1 MFLVYE
7 ALMRRAKVQSPEN
20 PVARENRAHQKE
32 RQKPTSR
39 APEETRST
47 VLAAHHQ
54 HPNPIRNP
62 FPNGLK
68 NPLPCSASNSF
79 RNPSNGDAQGE
90 ISAVK
95 ATVSTRPA

>member
-62 FPNGLK
+62 FPNGLPK
-68 NPLPCSASNSF
+68 TPCPAQPPTPSAI
-79 RNPSNGDAQGE
+79 P
-90 ISAVK
+90 VT
-95 ATVSTRPA
+95 ATLKERSPQ